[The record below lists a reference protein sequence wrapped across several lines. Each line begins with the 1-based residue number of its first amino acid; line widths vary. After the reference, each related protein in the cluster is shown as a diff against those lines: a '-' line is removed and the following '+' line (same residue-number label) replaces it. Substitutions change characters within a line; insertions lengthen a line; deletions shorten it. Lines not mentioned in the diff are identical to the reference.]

1 MYVVTCICKE
11 GQWTHFSPT
20 LEFRKTLKIPLY
32 DVKIVFFGLKFGEYS
47 NVGQLFNFFNN
58 C

>member
-1 MYVVTCICKE
+1 MYAVTCICKE

-47 NVGQLFNFFNN
+47 NVGQLFNFF
-58 C
+58 